1 MDQVDKQRISD
12 TYLTFLP
19 KNTSGYTYQNQ
30 LIDVQIPKTQHII
43 NLAKSF
49 IYAEIQIPLKI
60 NKTFVKSTKGFRY
73 FIGFM
78 NSASIFD
85 QVQIHS
91 NNKVIYTDTFSQVNS
106 RIWQLSKP
114 SKYLDANYH
123 CF

>member
-49 IYAEIQIPLKI
+49 IYAEIQIPLKTNYLI
-60 NKTFVKSTKGFRY
+60 NQASEKRRY

-91 NNKVIYTDTFSQVNS
+91 NNKVIYTDKELRN
-106 RIWQLSKP
+106 LG
-114 SKYLDANYH
+114 Y
-123 CF
+123 